1 MFVFLSSLIT
11 KKCFTPVPLDHR
23 NTHPSWVNS
32 FSIPLFTDG
41 VFHSSSWSSDKFSS
55 TAMCQTTSLNQDWH
69 QNYTAGSIVSCTDI
83 FLSFTCIN
91 KCLNFTFSFADKHKG
106 PLIAYIYAPMMV
118 MIVANVFMFVWAAFS
133 FYQRSSESSQ
143 VTNVLHKGQRYYLM
157 E

>member
-83 FLSFTCIN
+83 FLSVRSDDCNDCCQRFDVRLGCVQFLPE
-91 KCLNFTFSFADKHKG
+91 KCGSIASDQRFS
-106 PLIAYIYAPMMV
+106 
-118 MIVANVFMFVWAAFS
+118 
-133 FYQRSSESSQ
+133 
-143 VTNVLHKGQRYYLM
+143 
-157 E
+157 